1 MFGAGVGSG
10 LDEEGESGLGEDE
23 GAFAGLELA
32 MRTHVY
38 VNLDFSRRGRSPLPW
53 QNQRRE
59 T

>member
-1 MFGAGVGSG
+1 
-10 LDEEGESGLGEDE
+10 
-23 GAFAGLELA
+23 LELA